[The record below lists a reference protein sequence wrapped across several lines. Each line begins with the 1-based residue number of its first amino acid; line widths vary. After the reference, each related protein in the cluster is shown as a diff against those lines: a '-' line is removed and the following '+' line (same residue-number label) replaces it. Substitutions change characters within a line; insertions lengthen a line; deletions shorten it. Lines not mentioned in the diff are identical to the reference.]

1 MNDRVQLQPTSVPS
15 SLAAGAVSDEESTDT
30 VLPASKTPFQ
40 TCSRDELVENTSL
53 LPDIQDESG
62 STSGLNSEKTEFV
75 KEN

>member
-1 MNDRVQLQPTSVPS
+1 MNDRVELQPTSVPS
-15 SLAAGAVSDEESTDT
+15 AAAAVSEEERTES

-40 TCSRDELVENTSL
+40 TCSRDGLVKNTSF

-62 STSGLNSEKTEFV
+62 STRGLNCEKTEFT